1 MQDLEEI
8 KKHLT
13 EEELALALEL
23 GIVQL
28 IYIKTSEIEDSLI
41 SRVRDE

>member
-23 GIVQL
+23 GVIQL
-28 IYIKTSEIEDSLI
+28 IYIKASELEDQLI
-41 SRVRDE
+41 NKVKDE